1 MKKGIHPDYRAVVFQ
16 DVGGDFAIL
25 TKSTISSSET
35 IKWEDGNEYPLVKV
49 DISSATHPFYTG
61 KQKNLDTEGRIEKFR
76 KKFGTSYSGRFK
88 KS

>member
-1 MKKGIHPDYRAVVFQ
+1 MKKGIHPDYRHVVFK

-25 TKSTISSSET
+25 TRSTIKTTET

-61 KQKNLDTEGRIEKFR
+61 KQKVLDTEGRIEKFR
-76 KKFGTSYSGRFK
+76 KKFGASYSAKLK
-88 KS
+88 K